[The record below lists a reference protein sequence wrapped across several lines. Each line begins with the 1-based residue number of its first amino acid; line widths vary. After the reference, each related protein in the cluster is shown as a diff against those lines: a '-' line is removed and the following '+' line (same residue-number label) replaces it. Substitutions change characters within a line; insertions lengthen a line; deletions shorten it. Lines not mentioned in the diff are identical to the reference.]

1 MMKKIIYLGAL
12 LFSIGL
18 TSTIFT
24 GCSDDKS
31 EGGFEGLVTAPDE
44 KFNAKICVISS
55 LKDGA
60 TVSTA
65 EQANAISQ
73 YINTKASDAFIV
85 MVDRADATYS
95 VQNMNNPIVKT
106 ADATDRF
113 SAIAFNHF
121 NGNTIEASYLLVDEY
136 YFYGVKEEEG
146 DGKHASR
153 SETSQK
159 LASDCYMK
167 TIESV
172 MFKGT
177 NSELPEEEQNIEFHR
192 ELSTLRVNSSEHI
205 KSYVTNVLAEMK
217 VDRPILLHFG
227 TVKSS
232 LVSEFKNAVSAMDEN
247 YQVSIAEGTESAE
260 YSIFLVAHKNFW
272 AIKKTTKENV
282 TSGIDAYTLNLMW

>member
-1 MMKKIIYLGAL
+1 MKKIIYIGAL
-12 LFSIGL
+12 LLSLGL
-18 TSTIFT
+18 TGSFFT
-24 GCSDDKS
+24 ACGDDKS
-31 EGGFEGLVTAPDE
+31 DGGFEGLVTAPDE

-60 TVSTA
+60 TVNTS
-65 EQANAISQ
+65 EQAKAISQ

-85 MVDRADATYS
+85 MVDRADAVYS
-95 VQNMNNPIVKT
+95 TQNMNNPIVKT
-106 ADATDRF
+106 ADETDRF
-113 SAIAFNHF
+113 SAVAFNRF

-136 YFYGVKEEEG
+136 YFYGVKEDEG
-146 DGKHASR
+146 NGKHASR
-153 SETSQK
+153 TETSLK
-159 LASDCYMK
+159 LADDCYLK

-177 NSELPEEEQNIEFHR
+177 NSELAEGEQNIEFHR
-192 ELSTLRVNSSEHI
+192 ELSTLRINSSNHV
-205 KSYVTNVLAEMK
+205 KAYVTDALGKIK
-217 VDRPILLHFG
+217 VDRPILFHFG
-227 TVKSS
+227 TIKSS
-232 LVSEFKNAVSAMDEN
+232 LISELKNAVSTLDDS

>member
-1 MMKKIIYLGAL
+1 MKKIIYLGVL
-12 LFSIGL
+12 LLSLGL
-18 TSTIFT
+18 SGMFFT
-24 GCSDDKS
+24 ACSDDKT
-31 EGGFEGLVTAPDE
+31 EDGFDGLVTAPDE

-65 EQANAISQ
+65 EQANAISE
-73 YINTKASDAFIV
+73 YINSKASDAFIV

-95 VQNMNNPIVKT
+95 AQNMNNPIVKT

-113 SAIAFNHF
+113 SAVAFNRF
-121 NGNTIEASYLLVDEY
+121 NANTIEASYLLVDDY
-136 YFYGVKEEEG
+136 YFYGLKDEKTN
-146 DGKHASR
+146 GKHASR
-153 SETSQK
+153 SEISLK
-159 LASDCYMK
+159 LADDCYLK

-172 MFKGT
+172 IFKGT
-177 NSELPEEEQNIEFHR
+177 NSELPEGEQNIEFHR
-192 ELSTLRVNSSEHI
+192 ELSTLRINSSEHI
-205 KSYVTNVLAEMK
+205 KSYVSDVLSVMK

-232 LVSEFKNAVSAMDEN
+232 LVSEFQNAVSTLDDN